1 MISQKRHNRSATR
14 RPVLYWAL
22 ISFILIV
29 VTALLMLIMEVVD
42 IDVRPWDEQRAI
54 PSSFRA
60 NRCDVEDPRLRHP
73 GQLVAEGL
81 GNSWRIV

>member
-29 VTALLMLIMEVVD
+29 VTALLMLIMELVG
-42 IDVRPWDEQRAI
+42 IDGHPLDEQRAI
-54 PSSFRA
+54 PSFSRA
-60 NRCDVEDPRLRHP
+60 NLCGIEAPRLRHP
-73 GQLVAEGL
+73 GQLRAEGL
-81 GNSWRIV
+81 GNRWQIV